1 MTATSEVFKALPE
14 VFETA
19 LLLTGSTEA
28 GEAVVS
34 DGIGSI
40 EFGNI
45 VREACCLAERT
56 RIAQELHDTLLQGF
70 FALSLQF
77 HDNVDQL
84 PADLVAKPR
93 FVALAELMARV
104 LEEGRFAVRGLRS
117 PHAHLRSLGQA
128 FAAVPTELGLD
139 AAVGFRVTVDG
150 RPNELRPVV
159 RDEVYRIG
167 REAIVN
173 AYRHSRAKN
182 IEMLIEFRPDQLRI
196 AVRDDGCGI
205 DPRQLKG
212 GQNECWSL
220 QGMRERASQIGGRV
234 RVFTRIELGT
244 EVEVCVH
251 GQLAYEQFGH
261 LSGKCDHA

>member
-1 MTATSEVFKALPE
+1 
-14 VFETA
+14 
-19 LLLTGSTEA
+19 
-28 GEAVVS
+28 
-34 DGIGSI
+34 
-40 EFGNI
+40 
-45 VREACCLAERT
+45 
-56 RIAQELHDTLLQGF
+56 LLQGC
-70 FALSLQF
+70 FALSLQL
-77 HDNVDQL
+77 HAAVDQL

-117 PHAHLRSLGQA
+117 PHEHLRSLGQA

-139 AAVGFRVTVDG
+139 PAVGFRVTVDG

-182 IEMLIEFRPDQLRI
+182 IEMLIEFRPAQLRI

-205 DPRQLKG
+205 DSRQLKC
-212 GQNECWSL
+212 GQSECWGL
-220 QGMRERASQIGGRV
+220 QGMRERAV
-234 RVFTRIELGT
+234 RSAGKFAPSLGPSW
-244 EVEVCVH
+244 EPRSKCVCMA
-251 GQLAYEQFGH
+251 GLLTSNLALSTANYRENKSCLKKNENGVNVRPTKEQRDVWRHKLG
-261 LSGKCDHA
+261 S